1 MVLIN
6 GSEEKLNEIKVIF
19 IHGDQLNYLSNL
31 SKLLFITFNLIEGDR
46 KESEYTCGI
55 CWFIFSAW
63 RHTQR

>member
-55 CWFIFSAW
+55 CWFIFSA
-63 RHTQR
+63 